1 MNILQPFFCL
11 SSLMY
16 IKHIY
21 TVPLPNTHNLQI
33 SLMDKVLHV
42 SFKKGNKIESIYVV
56 FSHNYKKYFLPI

>member
-1 MNILQPFFCL
+1 
-11 SSLMY
+11 MY